1 MRVITLTSPML
12 NFWVAK
18 ARGLKTLFDHRT
30 ENSVSVIDPESGT
43 PTPFQPCRDWSQA
56 GPILADGWY
65 DIESTLIDWLGPNW
79 SYVTA
84 FKEDPL
90 TWFMRAFVA
99 SQFGDEVEKWPTT
112 DQDS

>member
-18 ARGLKTLFDHRT
+18 ARGFKTHFDHRA
-30 ENSVSVIDPESGT
+30 EESVSVIDPESGAEI
-43 PTPFQPCRDWSQA
+43 PYQPALDWSQG
-56 GPILADGWY
+56 GPIVADGWD
-65 DIESTLIDWLGPNW
+65 DIEAILIEWDGPNW
-79 SYVTA
+79 SYVA
-84 FKEDPL
+84 AIKEDPL

-112 DQDS
+112 DDDS